1 MVTMNNNR
9 ATPTLT
15 CLQAGVFDTIQASSM
30 VTNTLTA
37 SAFGGGCIT
46 SSLVSTSATTAASAL
61 ALATLYASTANALPT
76 TGGTITGGL
85 TVIGQLCASNMTV
98 LGTQTTVNSV
108 TTVTS
113 NVTINNAGTGP
124 ALVVTQSETGPMGA
138 QPVAG
143 FYNGAGTVA
152 LVIDNNGNVGVNRPT
167 ADFELDVSG
176 VAKTT
181 ELQVGSVNGN
191 AFFACSAEL
200 PQSGTQTS
208 FGIGSGS
215 YIDGATKI
223 ASVTFPV
230 AYTRPPRVTISMP
243 LLHVQCSLILGTVT
257 STVFS
262 YSSTNNS
269 GMTQTFT
276 SWVLSWMATP
286 FAADVGGSLKTG
298 DIVARGSISKQIDCG
313 TFMSYEMS
321 YGTYNTV
328 NFHFPFNNIPNVV
341 CTVSQDLSAQL
352 VLAGGVA
359 VFDITNTSFKFNC
372 LYFDPAV
379 VSLPDDNGIRT
390 GSWNMTW
397 IAIG

>member
-1 MVTMNNNR
+1 MLHVTMNNNR

-85 TVIGQLCASNMTV
+85 TVIGQLYASNMTV
-98 LGTQTTVNSV
+98 LGTQTTVHSV

-143 FYNGAGTVA
+143 FYNGAGTAA

-167 ADFELDVSG
+167 ASCELDISG
-176 VAKTT
+176 VVKAT
-181 ELQVGSVNGN
+181 ELKVGSVNGN
-191 AFFACSAEL
+191 ALFACCAEL
-200 PQSGTQTS
+200 PQNGRQTA
-208 FGIGSGS
+208 FGIGS
-215 YIDGATKI
+215 YNHRATKI
-223 ASVTFPV
+223 GSIIFPV
-230 AYTRPPRVTISMP
+230 AYTRPPRVTIYPWLFSP
-243 LLHVQCSLILGTVT
+243 QCSLILKTVT
-257 STVFS
+257 STGFT

-269 GMTQTFT
+269 GSLEIFELWEIQ
-276 SWVLSWMATP
+276 WMAEP

-298 DIVARGSISKQIDCG
+298 DIVAGGSISKQIDCG
-313 TFMSYEMS
+313 TFMSYEIS

-359 VFDITNTSFKFNC
+359 IFDITETSFKFNC
-372 LYFDPAV
+372 LYFDPV
-379 VSLPDDNGIRT
+379 LVSLPDDNGIRT